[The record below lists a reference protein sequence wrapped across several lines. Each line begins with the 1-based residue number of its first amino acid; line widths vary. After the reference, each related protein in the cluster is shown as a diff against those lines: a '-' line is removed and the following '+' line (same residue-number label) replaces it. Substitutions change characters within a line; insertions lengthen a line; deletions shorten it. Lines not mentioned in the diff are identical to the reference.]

1 MICLPLP
8 LEHYVWVQDF
18 DAGLLHTYPV
28 LHRRKTRHGK
38 KPDIL
43 DCICAFDIEASN
55 LDDIEQAVMYIWQF
69 QIDTELTVFG
79 RTWEEFDE
87 LLHKIIKALPKGCNL
102 VCYVHNLSY
111 EYSYL
116 KSVYNFRKEEVFAV
130 QRRKVLRCDMYE
142 RIEFRCSYKLSNMSL
157 KDFCRKYQV
166 EHQKLADY
174 DYNITLYPWD
184 ELTIEQLRYCQNDVL
199 GLVEAVRRLLLWE
212 NDTLI
217 TVPLTSTGFVRRECK
232 KIMRENLGYKWAEK
246 YFPDQKLY
254 GLMRR
259 CFRGGDTCA
268 NRWYMDETLSNV
280 QSYDR
285 SSSYP
290 DVLVNCLFPVT
301 PFKECTQP
309 LNISYLEKLINH
321 RQRAIIMEVR
331 LTGVKLRSR
340 YWGDPYLTKD
350 KSSNIVN
357 AEVMNGR
364 ILSAD
369 SLEVVITEVDYWIIK
384 EVYEYNIEVLTWYKA
399 SKGYLPDCFRDYIKK
414 LYRQKTEL
422 KGKAGS
428 TPEES
433 EYNERL
439 YMKSK
444 ALLNSVYGMT
454 AQQPIKEIIE
464 YWLEDR
470 DFHYAETDP
479 VQLFEKCKGS
489 YWLPYEWGIYCTA
502 WARYRLWEGISLVT
516 RNQSRLDE
524 HFSDFVYCDTD
535 SVKYLGN
542 VDWTEYNAQRIA
554 DSTSTGAY
562 ARDQNGTIH
571 YMGVYEQEH
580 SMDFFR
586 TTGSKKYAY
595 VIDGK
600 LSVTIAGVDKK
611 LGGRE
616 LASRGGIDALVDGF
630 VFREAGGLMAKYN
643 DFPPEEYIMRDGHLL
658 HITSNC
664 YLCQSEYT
672 LGTLELYKRILFM
685 AKADLDRIERIMY
698 NELASARDDI

>member
-1 MICLPLP
+1 
-8 LEHYVWVQDF
+8 
-18 DAGLLHTYPV
+18 
-28 LHRRKTRHGK
+28 
-38 KPDIL
+38 
-43 DCICAFDIEASN
+43 
-55 LDDIEQAVMYIWQF
+55 
-69 QIDTELTVFG
+69 
-79 RTWEEFDE
+79 
-87 LLHKIIKALPKGCNL
+87 
-102 VCYVHNLSY
+102 
-111 EYSYL
+111 
-116 KSVYNFRKEEVFAV
+116 
-130 QRRKVLRCDMYE
+130 
-142 RIEFRCSYKLSNMSL
+142 
-157 KDFCRKYQV
+157 
-166 EHQKLADY
+166 
-174 DYNITLYPWD
+174 
-184 ELTIEQLRYCQNDVL
+184 
-199 GLVEAVRRLLLWE
+199 
-212 NDTLI
+212 
-217 TVPLTSTGFVRRECK
+217 
-232 KIMRENLGYKWAEK
+232 
-246 YFPDQKLY
+246 
-254 GLMRR
+254 
-259 CFRGGDTCA
+259 
-268 NRWYMDETLSNV
+268 
-280 QSYDR
+280 
-285 SSSYP
+285 
-290 DVLVNCLFPVT
+290 
-301 PFKECTQP
+301 
-309 LNISYLEKLINH
+309 
-321 RQRAIIMEVR
+321 
-331 LTGVKLRSR
+331 
-340 YWGDPYLTKD
+340 
-350 KSSNIVN
+350 
-357 AEVMNGR
+357 
-364 ILSAD
+364 
-369 SLEVVITEVDYWIIK
+369 
-384 EVYEYNIEVLTWYKA
+384 
-399 SKGYLPDCFRDYIKK
+399 
-414 LYRQKTEL
+414 
-422 KGKAGS
+422 
-428 TPEES
+428 
-433 EYNERL
+433 
-439 YMKSK
+439 MKSK

-479 VQLFEKCKGS
+479 EQLFEKCKSS

-562 ARDQNGTIH
+562 ARDQSGTIH

-616 LASRGGIDALVDGF
+616 LAAHGGIDALVDGF

-643 DFPPEEYIMRDGHLL
+643 DFPPDEYIMRDGHLL